1 MQVKVIQRLMVL
13 FCLLYII
20 PANGQVTLTGAG
32 TGLGMGSMSGAAATV
47 QVFAVTPSVEFRQKL
62 LSEADMR
69 LQFIYVR
76 DFKSVVPNSNAPKY
90 FSYLY
95 GVSLSVFQSVPVT
108 SALSLNYGL
117 GALLLHDKTFSDI
130 NSTGAGFTVH
140 ARVEHAL
147 REGKTGG
154 LKLGVGSE
162 YGQVFS
168 VNSPGYFIYSGSVF
182 WYF

>member
-1 MQVKVIQRLMVL
+1 MQIKVFLQLVLLLCIMSAKMV
-13 FCLLYII
+13 
-20 PANGQVTLTGAG
+20 NGQVTLSGAG
-32 TGLGMGSMSGAAATV
+32 TGLGMGSMSGAAASV
-47 QVFAVTPSVEFRQKL
+47 QVFAVTPSVEFKQLL

-76 DFKSVVPNSNAPKY
+76 DFKSVIPNSNAPKY

-140 ARVEHAL
+140 ARIEHAL
-147 REGKTGG
+147 SEGKTRG
-154 LKLGVGSE
+154 LKLGIGSE

-168 VNSPGYFIYSGSVF
+168 VNSPGYFIYNGSVF